1 MPQNQ
6 KVLNTE
12 EKEIQEML
20 EKGIHFGCFSDK
32 LHPKMKDFCFGMRN
46 DFAVIDLFKAKERT
60 KEAFEFLSQSKKEGR
75 SFLIVGTK
83 QVAQKLVEEFAK
95 EFNFPYVNQRW
106 IGGLLTNF
114 EVIKKRINLL
124 KEMEEK
130 AQSEEVKKMLKKEK
144 IKFEKTL
151 ERMRRKFS
159 GVKNLEKLPEVL
171 IIVDPAREEIA
182 VEEARKKGV
191 KTVGIAGLDSDP
203 QKLDFFI
210 LANTNSLTSLRY
222 IFSKIKE
229 AFEK

>member
-1 MPQNQ
+1 MEKNQ
-6 KVLNTE
+6 KTLDIE

-20 EKGIHFGCFSDK
+20 DKGIHFGCFSDK
-32 LHPKMKDFCFGMRN
+32 LHPKMRDFCFGIRN
-46 DFAVIDLFKAKERT
+46 SFAIIDLFKAKEET
-60 KEAFEFLSQSKKEGR
+60 KKALEFLSQSKKAGL

-83 QVAQKLVEEFAK
+83 QVVQKLVEEFAR

-130 AQSEEVKKMLKKEK
+130 AQSEEIKKMPKKEK
-144 IKFEKTL
+144 IRFERKL
-151 ERMRRKFS
+151 ERMKRKFS
-159 GVKNLEKLPEVL
+159 GVKNLEKLPDVL
-171 IIVDPAREEIA
+171 IVVDPAKEDIA
-182 VEEARKKGV
+182 VKEAIKKGV

-210 LANTNSLTSLRY
+210 LANTNSLTSLKY
-222 IFSKIKE
+222 VFSKIKE
-229 AFEK
+229 AFGK